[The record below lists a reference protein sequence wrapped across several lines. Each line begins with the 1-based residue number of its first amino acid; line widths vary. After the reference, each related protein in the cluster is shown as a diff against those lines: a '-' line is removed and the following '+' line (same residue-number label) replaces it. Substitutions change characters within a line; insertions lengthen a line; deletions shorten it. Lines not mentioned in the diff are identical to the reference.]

1 VTEAVHAAARGV
13 AETLRPGDIPLWIQP
28 EWAERFPWLVQGT
41 TGRGSG
47 DEPFDL
53 GLSGAQ
59 PVGKVLDRWRAMA
72 AATGMATAVHS
83 RQVHGAEIYVHAER
97 GAPGISVMHGYD
109 GHATERAGLLLSAG
123 VADCVPVFV
132 VDPQHRRIA
141 MVHSGWRGTA
151 QGIGERAIE
160 LLARL
165 GSSSPTDLWLHCG
178 PAICGACYEV
188 GPEVHAAIHPHRE
201 PPPGRANIDVRAAIA
216 ERALAAGVRAE
227 RITVSTHCT
236 RCGPPDFFSHRGGS
250 AGRQMGVMGIRE
262 DG

>member
-1 VTEAVHAAARGV
+1 MTDSVAAPPREIT
-13 AETLRPGDIPLWIQP
+13 ETLLPGDVPLWVHP

-47 DEPFDL
+47 EEPFDL

-59 PVGKVLDRWRAMA
+59 PVGKVLDRWRAMIA
-72 AATGMATAVHS
+72 AFGMETAVHA
-83 RQVHGAEIYVHAER
+83 RQVHGAEIFVHRER
-97 GAPGISVMHGYD
+97 GAPGVSIMHGYD

-132 VDPQHRRIA
+132 VDPENRRIV

-151 QGIGERAIE
+151 RGIGERAIE
-160 LLARL
+160 FLASRG
-165 GSSSPTDLWLHCG
+165 GSSPDRLWLHCG
-178 PAICGACYEV
+178 VAICGRCYEV
-188 GPEVHAAIHPHRE
+188 GPEVHAAIHPDRE

-216 ERALAAGVRAE
+216 ERALAAGLRPE

-250 AGRQMGVMGIRE
+250 QGRQMGVMGIRE
-262 DG
+262 HG